1 LSPGGIASFNTGL
14 GVGIAGAEAGAALY
28 PELIVA
34 AGTPQGQ
41 KLLSNATDFI
51 SSAVP
56 STAPT
61 PNLPGLAGIIA
72 GEAYNAIK

>member
-1 LSPGGIASFNTGL
+1 MH
-14 GVGIAGAEAGAALY
+14 